1 MSQKKAQLFNPL
13 NGNINV
19 TGVVTA
25 ASFVGSGSG
34 LTGVASTDNIQT
46 ATDATFLANVN
57 VTGVTTAAA
66 GFKGDLTGDVTG
78 DVTGNATGLSGTP
91 NITVG
96 SVAASSGTVS
106 GNLSIGGTLTYQDV
120 SNVDS
125 VGLITARKGIQV
137 LADGANITG
146 VSTFQDKVHLLDND
160 RLHFGGASGDSG
172 DLEIYHNGSTIS
184 YIDSKSTQLRI
195 ETDAIRLR
203 TDGGE
208 TYLEGDANASV
219 KIYYNNSKKFETTPN
234 GAVVTG
240 ILTATSFSGDASA
253 LSGISSWE
261 VFDTWLYGG
270 G

>member
-25 ASFVGSGSG
+25 ASIVGSGSG

-146 VSTFQDKVHLLDND
+146 VSTFQDKVHLLDD
-160 RLHFGGASGDSG
+160 DKLHLGGAAGDNGDLQLFHDGSNSYIEDSG
-172 DLEIYHNGSTIS
+172 TGNLFIESNSS
-184 YIDSKSTQLRI
+184 VQLRDN
-195 ETDAIRLR
+195 TANVDFAISKFKFLI
-203 TDGGE
+203 T
-208 TYLEGDANASV
+208 N
-219 KIYYNNSKKFETTPN
+219 IYPKNLLPHY
-234 GAVVTG
+234 
-240 ILTATSFSGDASA
+240 FSNE
-253 LSGISSWE
+253 IKN
-261 VFDTWLYGG
+261 
-270 G
+270 

>member
-25 ASFVGSGSG
+25 SSFVGSGSG

-57 VTGVTTAAA
+57 VTGVTTASA
-66 GFKGDLTGDVTG
+66 GFKGDITGVAATF
-78 DVTGNATGLSGTP
+78 TGN
-91 NITVG
+91 V
-96 SVAASSGTVS
+96 SV
-106 GNLSIGGTLTYQDV
+106 GGTLTYQDV
-120 SNVDS
+120 SSVDS

-146 VSTFQDKVHLLDND
+146 VTTVGTALSLADNVKA
-160 RLHFGGASGDSG
+160 RFGTGG
-172 DLEIYHNGSTIS
+172 DLEIYHNGSGN
-184 YIDSKSTQLRI
+184 YID
-195 ETDAIRLR
+195 
-203 TDGGE
+203 
-208 TYLEGDANASV
+208 NASSTPLYIRV
-219 KIYYNNSKKFETTPN
+219 NGSETAIFAAANGKVALNYDGSGKLETTPT

-240 ILTATSFSGDASA
+240 ILTATSFSGNGSA
-253 LSGISSWE
+253 LTGISSWE

>member
-25 ASFVGSGSG
+25 SSFVGSGSG

-57 VTGVTTAAA
+57 VTGVTTASA
-66 GFKGDLTGDVTG
+66 GFKGDITGVAATF
-78 DVTGNATGLSGTP
+78 TGN
-91 NITVG
+91 V
-96 SVAASSGTVS
+96 SV
-106 GNLSIGGTLTYQDV
+106 GGTLTYQDV
-120 SNVDS
+120 SSVDS

-146 VSTFQDKVHLLDND
+146 VTTVGTALSLADNVKAK
-160 RLHFGGASGDSG
+160 FGSSG
-172 DLEIYHNGSTIS
+172 DLQIFHDGANSIIQDVGTG
-184 YIDSKSTQLRI
+184 DLRVAGNI
-195 ETDAIRLR
+195 
-203 TDGGE
+203 
-208 TYLEGDANASV
+208 V
-219 KIYYNNSKKFETTPN
+219 KINNFNNTATMLKATEGSSVELNHNNSKKFETTN
-234 GAVVTG
+234 TGAVVTG
-240 ILTATSFSGDASA
+240 ILTATSFSGNGSA
-253 LSGISSWE
+253 LTGISSWE